1 MSLVSSLVPGR
12 PGRLAPVCLWIPVL
26 LLLVGC
32 AYEIIA
38 IRGTTQGH
46 FVYSLDD
53 AYIHLALAERIAQGH
68 YGINLGE
75 VSAPASSIVWPFLL
89 APFAGASYFEYLPL
103 VFNLFA
109 AAGTV
114 FFCLGILRYT
124 FAELPDPLRS
134 VTTVFLAVVLIPATN
149 VIGLAFTGMEHS
161 LQACLCAGIVL
172 GVVRVTRGEPTPA
185 WLVVLLAAAPAVRY
199 ECLAVSL
206 PAIVVLLACR
216 RLRAASI
223 ALVALALPILAFS
236 LYLKSHG
243 LDWLP
248 TSVVAKAPLGGALSL
263 RVAAAQLHYNLGLRQ
278 GQVLAALMLVLVLLA
293 LLRYAAPLVERLLA
307 ALGAAA
313 ILAHLVAAHIGW
325 WDRYEI
331 YMLLTAVLLVLYEA
345 RELLQRALRRG
356 VPAVLTLVLVAALA
370 LFAGRPYLTNLSHTP
385 LASANIYEQ
394 QYQMHRFA
402 VDFYRGPVAVH
413 DLGFVSFRNPSYVL
427 DLWGLASP
435 EALANRFAGRDSSW
449 MDELVRRHGAGLV
462 MIYDDGTAPRSW
474 VRLARLHLGSEWTV
488 TGNDVVTFFASNP
501 AEAGAL
507 AALLAKFAPSL
518 PPGVRL
524 ELSP

>member
-1 MSLVSSLVPGR
+1 
-12 PGRLAPVCLWIPVL
+12 
-26 LLLVGC
+26 
-32 AYEIIA
+32 
-38 IRGTTQGH
+38 
-46 FVYSLDD
+46 
-53 AYIHLALAERIAQGH
+53 
-68 YGINLGE
+68 
-75 VSAPASSIVWPFLL
+75 
-89 APFAGASYFEYLPL
+89 
-103 VFNLFA
+103 
-109 AAGTV
+109 
-114 FFCLGILRYT
+114 
-124 FAELPDPLRS
+124 
-134 VTTVFLAVVLIPATN
+134 
-149 VIGLAFTGMEHS
+149 
-161 LQACLCAGIVL
+161 
-172 GVVRVTRGEPTPA
+172 
-185 WLVVLLAAAPAVRY
+185 
-199 ECLAVSL
+199 
-206 PAIVVLLACR
+206 
-216 RLRAASI
+216 LRAASI
-223 ALVALALPILAFS
+223 ALVALAVPILAFS

-278 GQVLAALMLVLVLLA
+278 GQVLAVLMLALVLLA
-293 LLRYAAPLVERLLA
+293 LLRHAAPLVERLFA

-331 YMLLTAVLLVLYEA
+331 YMILTGELLVIYEA
-345 RELLQRALRRG
+345 RELLQWARRG
-356 VPAVLTLVLVAALA
+356 VPAVLTLVLLAALA

-394 QYQMHRFA
+394 QYQMRRFA

-435 EALANRFAGRDSSW
+435 EALASRFAGRDSSW

-462 MIYDDGTAPRSW
+462 MIYDDGSAPRSW

-507 AALLAKFAPSL
+507 AALLAECAPSL

-524 ELSP
+524 ELNP

>member
-1 MSLVSSLVPGR
+1 MSPDSSPGR
-12 PGRLAPVCLWIPVL
+12 RLSWIPFA
-26 LLLVGC
+26 LLLVAFC
-32 AYEIIA
+32 YEIVA
-38 IRGTTQGH
+38 IRGLTQGH

-89 APFAGASYFEYLPL
+89 APFSRASFFEYVPL

-114 FFCLGILRYT
+114 CFCLGILRYT
-124 FAELPDPLRS
+124 LAELPGPLRS
-134 VTTVFLAVVLIPATN
+134 AAAVFLAVVLIPATN

-172 GVVRVTRGEPTPA
+172 GVIRVTRGEPTPL
-185 WLVVLLAAAPAVRY
+185 WLVVLLAAAPTVRY
-199 ECLAVSL
+199 ECLAVSV

-223 ALVALALPILAFS
+223 ALVALAVPILAFS

-278 GQVLAALMLVLVLLA
+278 GQVLAVLMLALVLLA
-293 LLRYAAPLVERLLA
+293 LLRHAAPLVERLFA

-331 YMLLTAVLLVLYEA
+331 YMILTGELLVIYEA
-345 RELLQRALRRG
+345 RELLQWARRG
-356 VPAVLTLVLVAALA
+356 VPAVLTLVLLAALA

-394 QYQMHRFA
+394 QYQMRRFA

-435 EALANRFAGRDSSW
+435 EALASRFAGRDSSW

-462 MIYDDGTAPRSW
+462 MIYDDGSAPRSW

-507 AALLAKFAPSL
+507 AALLAEFAPSL

-524 ELSP
+524 ELNP